1 MPQTKAAAFSSMVNP
16 VSADR
21 ARLRK
26 ESVPSANLKSRP
38 MGVAVQPSGWPSV
51 LRMPFMLSVLH
62 AVANSSCSK
71 SYVSGRPTLV
81 RNLRPTGGMIGI
93 PGKQS
98 L

>member
-1 MPQTKAAAFSSMVNP
+1 MVNP

-26 ESVPSANLKSRP
+26 ESVPSANRRSNP
-38 MGVAVQPSGWPSV
+38 IGVAVQPSGWPSV